1 MSGGHHDGH
10 GHDHGHNHTHDNS
23 HHHAHDHVPG
33 PAPDHDHDHGHDH
46 GQAHDHAHDHGPGH
60 HHHAP
65 ASFGAAF
72 AVGATLNIG
81 LVVVQIAVGIAAAS
95 MALVADAA
103 HNFGDVLGL
112 LFAWAAAILGA
123 RAPSLGRTYG
133 WGRFSI
139 LAALANAVVLLIG
152 SGAIAVEAVQRLFEP
167 GTLAPAPVMMAAGA
181 GIVINGF
188 TAILFS
194 RGHDDLNIRAT
205 FLHMA
210 ADAAVSAGVLI
221 GAGLIA
227 LTGWQ
232 WLDPAISLAIVFVI
246 LRGSW
251 SILLEA
257 AHLATDGV
265 PHRVDRAA
273 VQGYLAGLPGVLEVH
288 DLHIW
293 ALSTTEVALTAHLV
307 RAEDA
312 DDQGLIHSAGD
323 GLARRFRIG
332 HATLQVETAALAALC
347 RLRPDE
353 VV

>member
-1 MSGGHHDGH
+1 MSDGHHHDHGHGHGH
-10 GHDHGHNHTHDNS
+10 GHDHGHGHTHGSGSAGGPGED
-23 HHHAHDHVPG
+23 HHHGHH
-33 PAPDHDHDHGHDH
+33 HGHDH
-46 GQAHDHAHDHGPGH
+46 GHDHGPGH

-65 ASFGAAF
+65 ASFGGAF
-72 AVGATLNIG
+72 AIGAVLNIG
-81 LVVVQIAVGIAAAS
+81 LVVAQIAVGVAAGS

-123 RAPSLGRTYG
+123 RAPSMARTYG

-139 LAALANAVVLLIG
+139 LAALTNAVVLLVG

-167 GTLAPAPVMMAAGA
+167 GVLVPGPVMMMAGA

-188 TAILFS
+188 TAVLFS

-210 ADAAVSAGVLI
+210 ADAAVSAGVLL

-232 WLDPAISLAIVFVI
+232 WLDPAISLGIVLVI

-265 PHRVDRAA
+265 PRRVDRAA
-273 VQGYLAGLPGVLEVH
+273 VQSYLAGLPGVLEVH

-307 RAEDA
+307 RTADA
-312 DDQGLIHSAGD
+312 DDQEMIHSAGD
-323 GLARRFRIG
+323 GLAARFRIG
-332 HATLQVETAALAALC
+332 HATLQVETAELAALC

>member
-10 GHDHGHNHTHDNS
+10 GHDHGDNHTHD
-23 HHHAHDHVPG
+23 HAAHHAHH
-33 PAPDHDHDHGHDH
+33 HG
-46 GQAHDHAHDHGPGH
+46 HAHDHGPGH

-65 ASFGAAF
+65 ARFGAAF
-72 AVGATLNIG
+72 ATGAALNIT
-81 LVVVQIAVGIAAAS
+81 LVVAQIGVGLAAGS
-95 MALVADAA
+95 MALLADAA

-112 LFAWAAAILGA
+112 LFAWAAAILGM
-123 RAPSLGRTYG
+123 RAPSMARTYG

-139 LAALANAVVLLIG
+139 LAALANAVVLLIS
-152 SGAIAVEAVQRLFEP
+152 SGAIAVEAAQRLFAP
-167 GTLAPAPVMMAAGA
+167 GMLVPMPVMIAAAA
-181 GIVINGF
+181 GIVINGL
-188 TAILFS
+188 TAVLFS

-205 FLHMA
+205 FLHMV

-232 WLDPAISLAIVFVI
+232 WLDPAISLVIVIVI
-246 LRGSW
+246 VRSSW

-265 PHRVDRAA
+265 PRRVNRAE
-273 VQGYLAGLPGVLEVH
+273 VQRYLGGLPGVLEVH

-293 ALSTTEVALTAHLV
+293 ALSTTEIALTAHLV
-307 RAEDA
+307 RAETA
-312 DDQGLIHSAGD
+312 DDQHLIQAAGD
-323 GLARRFRIG
+323 GLAARFRIG
-332 HATLQVETAALAALC
+332 HATLQIETAALAALC

>member
-23 HHHAHDHVPG
+23 HDHAHDHVPG
-33 PAPDHDHDHGHDH
+33 PMPDHDHDRGHD
-46 GQAHDHAHDHGPGH
+46 HDHGPGH

-72 AVGATLNIG
+72 AIGAVLNIA
-81 LVVVQIAVGIAAAS
+81 LVVAQIVVGVAAGS

-112 LFAWAAAILGA
+112 LFAWAAAVLGM
-123 RAPSLGRTYG
+123 RAPSMGRTYG

-152 SGAIAVEAVQRLFEP
+152 SGAIAVEAAQRLFEP
-167 GTLAPAPVMMAAGA
+167 GTLAPVPVMIAAGA
-181 GIVINGF
+181 GIVINGL
-188 TAILFS
+188 TAVLFS

-232 WLDPAISLAIVFVI
+232 WLDPLISLAIVIVI

-265 PHRVDRAA
+265 PRRVNRAE
-273 VQGYLAGLPGVLEVH
+273 VQRYLGGLPGVVEVH

-307 RAEDA
+307 RAETA
-312 DDQGLIHSAGD
+312 DDQHLIQIAGD
-323 GLARRFRIG
+323 GLAARFRIG
-332 HATLQVETAALAALC
+332 HATLQIETAALAALC